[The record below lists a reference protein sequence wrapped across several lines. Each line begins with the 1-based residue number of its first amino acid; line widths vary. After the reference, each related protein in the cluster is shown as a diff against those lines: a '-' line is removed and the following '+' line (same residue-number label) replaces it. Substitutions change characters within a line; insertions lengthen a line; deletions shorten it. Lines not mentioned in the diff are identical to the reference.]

1 MCRPHSLHDIEY
13 ANTHFEWTSS
23 LQKSTP
29 RISLCIVDIYLEK
42 TGPSLGD
49 TMGPRSQA
57 SSDGQITPCWAH
69 GNRYENHPEEL
80 GRGCGTYGPPY
91 EILADLWLKISAY
104 GWQQQRKTRLT
115 QANRKGVGVLI
126 HLTQAYWKGAGGF
139 DPYDSGLQ
147 EGDGCLI
154 PFDLG
159 LQKGGGRV
167 GVLTPSDSDLL

>member
-1 MCRPHSLHDIEY
+1 MHTTQSAWHFNMQ
-13 ANTHFEWTSS
+13 NTHFEWTSS

-91 EILADLWLKISAY
+91 EILADLWLKISA
-104 GWQQQRKTRLT
+104 
-115 QANRKGVGVLI
+115 
-126 HLTQAYWKGAGGF
+126 
-139 DPYDSGLQ
+139 
-147 EGDGCLI
+147 
-154 PFDLG
+154 
-159 LQKGGGRV
+159 
-167 GVLTPSDSDLL
+167 